1 MRARVTVLFSL
12 AGLVLAAVLAVFTYS
27 LARNQL
33 SSQREDVAVQQAF
46 INARLVRDLLRTNL
60 LDRQAVI
67 GQVRT
72 DNDGFAL
79 YHFNTDGRWYSQSPT
94 QFTQSDLPT
103 ALRDEVLAGG
113 YGRQRYVVGGVTYL
127 AVGVDVAEFDV
138 QYFEVFPLAPLA
150 RSLRVVGG
158 SLIVGSAVAALLAAA
173 VGWSAS
179 RRLLRPLSRV
189 ATAASDL
196 ASGGLDTRL
205 EPEQD
210 PDLDRLVSS
219 FNEMAD
225 AVQDR
230 IEREARFA
238 SDVSHELRSPIT
250 ALSAAVEVLDKR
262 RDDLPERSQQ
272 ALEVVINQVRRFDQ
286 MVLDLLELSRL
297 EAGVDETH
305 REAVVVP
312 ETVRRITARNGW
324 SSVPFDASRRS
335 EVPVLLDK
343 RRLERIVVN
352 LLDNANNHA
361 GGPTRVAVEDGPLS
375 TIRVAVED
383 SGPGVPPSE
392 RDRVFER
399 FYRGTEARRAVGT
412 GLGLAIVSEHASAMG
427 GRAWVEDRRGGG
439 ARFVVSLPMVRA

>member
-1 MRARVTVLFSL
+1 MRARVTLLFL
-12 AGLVLAAVLAVFTYS
+12 IAGLLLATALGLLTYS

-33 SSQREDVAVQQAF
+33 SSQRENVAIRQAF
-46 INARLVRDLLRTNL
+46 LNARLVRDLLRTKR
-60 LDRQAVI
+60 LDNQAVI
-67 GQVRT
+67 KEVRP
-72 DNDGFAL
+72 DSGGGAL
-79 YHFNTDGRWYSQSPT
+79 YHFNVDGNWFSQNST
-94 QFTQSDLPT
+94 RFNQSDLPEG
-103 ALRDEVLAGG
+103 LRDEVLAGG
-113 YGRQRYVVGGVTYL
+113 TGRQRYVLHGEPYL
-127 AVGVDVAEFDV
+127 AVGVDLAEFDI
-138 QYFEVFPLAPLA
+138 QYFEIFPLSQLA

-158 SLIVGSAVAALLAAA
+158 SLILGSAVAALLAAA

-179 RRLLRPLSRV
+179 RRVLRPLSRV

-210 PDLDRLVSS
+210 PDLDRLVTS
-219 FNEMAD
+219 FNDMAD

-250 ALSAAVEVLDKR
+250 ALSAAVEVLDGR
-262 RDDLPERSQQ
+262 RDELPERSQQ
-272 ALEVVINQVRRFDQ
+272 ALDVVVNQVHRFDQ

-297 EAGVDETH
+297 EAGVEESH
-305 REAVVVP
+305 QEPVVLAD
-312 ETVRRITARNGW
+312 TVRRIIARNGC
-324 SSVPFDASRRS
+324 SGVPFDASRRS
-335 EVPVLLDK
+335 ETPILLDR

-352 LLDNANNHA
+352 LLDNAKNHA
-361 GGPTRVAVEDGPLS
+361 GGPARVALEDGPRNSIRLAVED
-375 TIRVAVED
+375 A
-383 SGPGVPPSE
+383 GPGVSPSE

-399 FYRGTEARRAVGT
+399 FYRGTEARRSVGT

-439 ARFVVSLPMVRA
+439 ARFVVSLPAVRT